1 VKVRLETLNFL
12 PGKQFHREACNYG
25 KFWRFD
31 DGSIYFPELKF
42 FQSAIIYYRRSVGII
57 RRIFPESDSF
67 GGDMKTFLL
76 FLTILAILGCAA
88 HVSNKPF
95 PLEFADPVSVRECR
109 LVGKYPGPYGY
120 RFWGPPPVLGDF
132 TYRSA
137 VQAKEAGATHIYWR
151 EAFKGYY
158 GETRIIGYAFDCSG
172 VAMPKNY
179 EDSALY

>member
-1 VKVRLETLNFL
+1 
-12 PGKQFHREACNYG
+12 
-25 KFWRFD
+25 
-31 DGSIYFPELKF
+31 
-42 FQSAIIYYRRSVGII
+42 
-57 RRIFPESDSF
+57 
-67 GGDMKTFLL
+67 MKTFLL
-76 FLTILAILGCAA
+76 FVTIFAIAGCSTN
-88 HVSNKPF
+88 VSNTPF

-132 TYRSA
+132 TYQSA

-158 GETRIIGYAFDCSG
+158 GEIRIIGYAFDCSG
-172 VAMPKNY
+172 VAMPKNF